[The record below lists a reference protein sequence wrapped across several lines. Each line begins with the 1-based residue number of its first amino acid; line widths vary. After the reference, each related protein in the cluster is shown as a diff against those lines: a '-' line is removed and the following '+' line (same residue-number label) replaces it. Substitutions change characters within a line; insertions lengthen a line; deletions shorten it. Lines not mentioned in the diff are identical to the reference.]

1 MATPSSFDNQ
11 DERQRKLPK
20 LSNLRNQDA
29 FKPLATKLV
38 MAHKE
43 MGHVRMG
50 DRREVNLPGDQF
62 FHKIADNTATN
73 VSDSMN
79 LMQLIPE
86 MELIKQLYI
95 ASTLSPKDM
104 ADAKLNWR
112 VRDGIFDSEISG
124 QLLDVVSSYFTE
136 VYNIDTLL
144 PDWLEAMLYTHGAKP
159 MLVLAESVVDAVI
172 NNPGSVSIESFNAEL
187 SKDREFLNIGLLGA
201 GPTEKTPIVEGHGVS
216 FAMESF
222 SRAEL
227 GSAAQ
232 RTGPSAIKIFDTT
245 EANRNSIGKVTVT
258 DNPDNL
264 KIPYIKR
271 AERHVRLKQVM
282 ARRNVNNRRL
292 RTNVVSL
299 EDSAVSSEV
308 AAADATLRAQGQ
320 SGVVTTNQIQG
331 ALYGRKRF
339 MSKPV
344 QTLYTRDQVDGR
356 PIGHPLVMDLPM
368 ESVIPVFAP
377 GSPDDHLAYFIL
389 IDEDGYAISK
399 VDQKDYYQEMNAN
412 VNASN
417 DMVSQLI
424 KTTAR
429 GWQNPQNTSEIDM
442 KQLVKTYSDIVEEDL
457 LVRLRN
463 GAYGDDV
470 TIARPE
476 EVYRI
481 MLARTLANQ
490 NTRMLF
496 VPAEDMA
503 YLALDFNQFGIG
515 KSRMEDTK
523 ILASMRAILLFSFTM
538 AAMKNSV
545 GRTRLNIKLSNV
557 DDDPSGTVEFL
568 IHEYAKNRQSAYPL
582 GASNPLDIISFLQN
596 AGVEVV
602 VSGNDGYPDTQVTAE
617 DYTSNRAK
625 PDMELDAALNERL
638 ANAHGVPLEMVT
650 NARGP
655 EFATTAVRN
664 NLLFAKRVTKDKRKF
679 TAQVT
684 DFIQKYTIN
693 SGALL
698 EELRSLVKANKEKL
712 SDSLKRMILDKKEE
726 LNVDNV
732 VKLFIESIIVE
743 LPEADLAKISV
754 QMEAFKEFSEALDQL
769 LPAYLSP
776 EMFQGLLADDVET
789 SFATVMQ
796 IAKNHYLREF
806 MRDNNIMP
814 QLFELTTFNEDG
826 SPAVNMLQIFQNHA
840 DGIQKSVG
848 QLLDNMKAIGARRSG
863 AEAGDAPPI
872 EGSDVPAGEDDDLAA
887 TADGAG
893 EEGDIPADIGEDTE
907 EAADTGEETGDVG
920 EAAADAGEA
929 AE

>member
-20 LSNLRNQDA
+20 ISNLRNQEA

-50 DRREVNLPGDQF
+50 DRREVNLPGDNF

-124 QLLDVVSSYFTE
+124 QLLDVISSYFTE

-144 PDWLEAMLYTHGAKP
+144 PDWLEQMIYTHGAKP

-172 NNPGSVSIESFNAEL
+172 NNPGSVSVESFKAEL
-187 SKDREFLNIGLLGA
+187 SKEREFLSIGLLGA
-201 GPTEKTPIVEGHGVS
+201 GKDESAPMSDGHGVS

-222 SRAEL
+222 ARAEL
-227 GSAAQ
+227 NGNLHRS
-232 RTGPSAIKIFDTT
+232 GPAPIKMFQDT
-245 EANRNSIGKVTVT
+245 EKARGLFGKVTVT

-264 KIPYIKR
+264 KIPFIKR
-271 AERHVRLKQVM
+271 AERQVRMRQVM
-282 ARRNVNNRRL
+282 GKRNVNNKRL
-292 RTNVVSL
+292 RTGVVSM
-299 EDSAVSSEV
+299 EDSAM
-308 AAADATLRAQGQ
+308 ADKLAAQGAGDIV
-320 SGVVTTNQIQG
+320 STNQIQG

-344 QTLYTRDQVDGR
+344 QTLYTRDQVDRR
-356 PIGHPLVMDLPM
+356 PVGHPLVMDLPM

-389 IDEDGYAISK
+389 IDEDGYPINK

-429 GWQNPQNTSEIDM
+429 GWQNPQNTSEIDI
-442 KQLVKTYSDIVEEDL
+442 KQLVRTYSDIVEEDL

-476 EVYRI
+476 EIYRI

-503 YLALDFNQFGIG
+503 YLALDYNQYGIG

-698 EELRSLVKANKEKL
+698 DDLRSLVKANKDKL
-712 SDSLKRMILDKKEE
+712 SDNLKRMILDKKEE

-754 QMEAFKEFSEALDQL
+754 QMEAFKEYSEALDQA

-776 EMFQGLLADDVET
+776 EMFQGLMADDVEG
-789 SFATVMQ
+789 SFGTVMN

-848 QLLDNMKAIGARRSG
+848 QLLDNMKAIGERRSG
-863 AEAGDAPPI
+863 TEPAQI

-893 EEGDIPADIGEDTE
+893 PEGDVAADIPLDAEDTPPE
-907 EAADTGEETGDVG
+907 GEETGDVG